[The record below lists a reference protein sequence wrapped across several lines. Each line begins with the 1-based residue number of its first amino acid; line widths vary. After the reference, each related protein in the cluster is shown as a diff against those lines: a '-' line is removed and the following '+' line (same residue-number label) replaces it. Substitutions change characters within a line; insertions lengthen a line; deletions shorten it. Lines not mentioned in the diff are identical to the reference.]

1 MVSDAP
7 RRVLWWGRFDPD
19 YSRNR
24 ILRQAFDNLGWHV
37 TDFMPPVSSI
47 AHIQARITGVK
58 TPDIVWVPAFRQR
71 DVAAASRWATARNIP
86 LVFDP
91 LISAYDKQVFER
103 GKFGPDSS
111 KGRKLLAWES
121 RLLNSADRVIA
132 DTEGHAEFFS
142 NTFAVPREKIDVIA
156 VGAEDALFKPAAS
169 RVASRTG
176 PFEALFY
183 GSFIGLQAPHIIV
196 EAAKRCSAPVLWTLI
211 GDGPERSRCEALAEG
226 HENIAF
232 EPPLPYAELPA
243 RIQEADLLLG
253 IFGES
258 DKAARVIP
266 NKVYQSLA
274 CGKPVVTRRSNAYP
288 ASDTN
293 GLMQIAAGDPEALA
307 TEVANLYENKAQ
319 LPALGAEA
327 HAYYDANF
335 SAQTIEYQL
344 KSVVERF

>member
-1 MVSDAP
+1 MAGDAP
-7 RRVLWWGRFDPD
+7 RSVLWWGRFDPD

-24 ILRQAFDNLGWHV
+24 ILRQAFHNLGWQI

-47 AHIQARITGVK
+47 AHIQATLTGVQ

-103 GKFGPDSS
+103 GKFGSDSA

-121 RLLNSADRVIA
+121 RLLNSAERIIA
-132 DTEGHAEFFS
+132 DTEGHAEFFA
-142 NTFAVPREKIDVIA
+142 NTFDVDREKIGVIA
-156 VGAEDALFKPAAS
+156 VGAEEALFKPAPS
-169 RVASRTG
+169 REANRTA

-183 GSFIGLQAPHIIV
+183 GSFIGLQAPHIII

-211 GDGPERSRCEALAEG
+211 GDGPERPRCEALAEG
-226 HENIAF
+226 QENIAF
-232 EPPLPYAELPA
+232 KPSLPYSDLPA

-274 CGKPVVTRRSNAYP
+274 CGKPVVTRCSNAYP
-288 ASDTN
+288 ASDTK
-293 GLMQIAAGDPEALA
+293 GLMQIAAGDPDALA
-307 TEVANLYENKAQ
+307 ACVTQMYENRAQ
-319 LPALGAEA
+319 IPVLGAEA
-327 HAYYDANF
+327 RAYYDANF
-335 SAQTIEYQL
+335 SAQTIETQL
-344 KSVVERF
+344 KSVLKYF